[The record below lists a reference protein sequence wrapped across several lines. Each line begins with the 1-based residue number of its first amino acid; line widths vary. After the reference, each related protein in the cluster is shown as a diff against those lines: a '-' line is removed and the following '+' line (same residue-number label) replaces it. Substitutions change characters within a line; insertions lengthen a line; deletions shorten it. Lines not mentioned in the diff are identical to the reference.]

1 MAGSGLPTPAP
12 IQTCCGGSKAVAGV
26 TARASSAYAQTGW
39 SFGTIIATAGIAI
52 KQDTARKDGRINWR
66 VKVRATATAGTA
78 YTNLD
83 LAEKREY
90 HCIKKLGTW
99 RCSAEAQPCRP

>member
-1 MAGSGLPTPAP
+1 LVSALIFS
-12 IQTCCGGSKAVAGV
+12 AVALMATYG
-26 TARASSAYAQTGW
+26 SSAHAKTCW
-39 SFGTIIATAGIAI
+39 PFGTITATAGIAV
-52 KQDTARKDGRINWR
+52 KQSTARKYARINWR

-78 YTNLD
+78 YTNWD
-83 LAEKREY
+83 LAEQRDY

>member
-1 MAGSGLPTPAP
+1 MLAS
-12 IQTCCGGSKAVAGV
+12 VALA
-26 TARASSAYAQTGW
+26 TACASSAYAKTCW
-39 SFGTIIATAGIAI
+39 PFGTIIATAGIAI
-52 KQDTARKDGRINWR
+52 KQDTARKYGRINWR

-78 YTNLD
+78 YTNWD